1 MKIQSLLAAAGWIC
15 LSCQGLAQYA
25 VRMPD
30 PFAGLSWHEKRE
42 LKNQASGFFNA
53 SEPVVAKAAK
63 STVSIYYQGGRIC
76 YGTVVM
82 TGSSQQPSILTKWSE
97 IKKASNQL
105 VVMTSAGKA
114 FAANLAGVYPDHDLA
129 LLDYDGNNAELTP
142 LDLSQAAPLPLGS
155 FILMANPDGNVE
167 SLGVVSVESRSLRDM
182 DKAYLGVM
190 MDPVKEQEGIAL
202 REIMPGS
209 AAAKAGLR
217 AGDIILAVDQENL
230 TGLMEMKTL
239 LQRLQ
244 PGSEIIVTYKRGN
257 ARKKTKVALGSLS
270 ENPTIRRIP
279 QERMNIME
287 RMGATP
293 SDIRTGFPSVIQSDM
308 PIAPSDAGAPITDLD
323 GKIAGIVIARGSRIK
338 TYIIPT
344 STIQNLLAKAPQTA
358 SHGNAQLTKRGPS
371 DFNNQAENPR
381 DENPRDQVRRLLG
394 KTAGTGDKKQENIR
408 KIQEVLE
415 KLPQRHKNDP

>member
-1 MKIQSLLAAAGWIC
+1 MNIQSLLAAAGWIC
-15 LSCQGLAQYA
+15 LSCHGIAQYT
-25 VRMPD
+25 VTMPD

-53 SEPVVAKAAK
+53 SKPMVAEAAK
-63 STVSIYYQGGRIC
+63 STVSIYHQGGRIC

-82 TGSSQQPSILTKWSE
+82 SGSSRQPVILTKWSE
-97 IKKASNQL
+97 IKKASNRL
-105 VVMTSAGKA
+105 VVMTSEGKA
-114 FAANLAGVYPDHDLA
+114 FAATIAGVYPDHDLA
-129 LLDYDGNNAELTP
+129 LLDYDVNDAELTP
-142 LDLSQAAPLPLGS
+142 LDLSQAGPLTLGS
-155 FILMANPDGNVE
+155 FILMANPDGSVE

-344 STIQNLLAKAPQTA
+344 STIQNLLTKAPQTA
-358 SHGNAQLTKRGPS
+358 SHGSAQLTKRGPS

-394 KTAGTGDKKQENIR
+394 KPTVTGDKNQENIR